1 MNIAFDLDNTLVD
14 YSGFMIRKQKEF
26 EERTGVKYNIDLY
39 YQEIARFKSDNDFA
53 KFWDMYTLEYIQQ
66 PLIPQMVEC
75 MQDLLNKGHKVYII
89 SARLPFG
96 WFSDN
101 PNFDIDKATKE
112 QLAKQGIKYTDA
124 ICTLGKPKTDYILKW
139 NIDLMIEDQGFDVQM
154 CNGCKLLLLDKPYNR
169 KDKCDFRID
178 SARDIEYFIK

>member
-14 YSGFMIRKQKEF
+14 YTSFMIRKQKEF
-26 EERTGVKYNIDLY
+26 EERTGIRYYIDLY
-39 YQEIARFKSDNDFA
+39 YQEIARFKSDKDFA

-75 MQDLLNKGHKVYII
+75 MQDLLNRGHKVYII

-112 QLAKQGIKYTDA
+112 QLAKQYVHQVNLRQIT
-124 ICTLGKPKTDYILKW
+124 
-139 NIDLMIEDQGFDVQM
+139 
-154 CNGCKLLLLDKPYNR
+154 
-169 KDKCDFRID
+169 
-178 SARDIEYFIK
+178 S